1 MNPGMIRATVGSMI
15 FAGWMLSNGIVSAA
29 TPPTQ
34 SQLTPR
40 QVVEAFQKLA
50 FDEYKPVEA
59 ILKYISPDV
68 VEHDPTIPSTRD
80 AIIEY
85 MKARDWTKG
94 GPKSDIKRIISEG
107 EYVVVHHHLTRKP
120 GEIGIAAVDI
130 FRVKGGLIVEHWDV
144 LQPIPSD
151 SPNKAGMF

>member
-1 MNPGMIRATVGSMI
+1 VIRVTFGCVA
-15 FAGWMLSNGIVSAA
+15 FAGLMLSSGSGSAA
-29 TPPTQ
+29 TQ
-34 SQLTPR
+34 ASQAQMTPR

-50 FDEYKPVEA
+50 FEEYKPVEA
-59 ILKYISPDV
+59 IMKYISPNV

-80 AIIEY
+80 AIIAY
-85 MKARDWTKG
+85 MKDRDWTKG

-130 FRVKGGLIVEHWDV
+130 FRVKDGLIIEHWDV
-144 LQPIPSD
+144 LQPIPVD